1 MATDLTLDKQ
11 ICFPLYAASRL
22 VIRLYQPLLAP
33 LGLTYLQYI
42 VMMILWEHGPLPVT
56 AIGEYALLD
65 TGTLSPLLKRL
76 EQQGFVARRRSAKD
90 ERVVEIAPTKQG
102 LALKTHCAEIPKH
115 LFERVGLPLH
125 EALALKTQIDRL
137 LAVLVD
143 RAGEGGGAG
152 R

>member
-1 MATDLTLDKQ
+1 MAEDHLTLDKQ

-42 VMMILWEHGPLPVT
+42 VMMILWEHGALPVT
-56 AIGEYALLD
+56 AIGEHALLD

-90 ERVVEIAPTKQG
+90 ERVVEIAPTKEG
-102 LALKTHCAEIPKH
+102 LTLKKHCAEIPKH
-115 LFERVGLPLH
+115 LFERVGLPLD
-125 EALALKTQIDRL
+125 EAKALKKHIDHLLTQ
-137 LAVLVD
+137 LVESD
-143 RAGEGGGAG
+143 A
-152 R
+152 

>member
-1 MATDLTLDKQ
+1 MAEDNLVLDKQ

-42 VMMILWEHGPLPVT
+42 VMMILWEHGALPVT

-90 ERVVEIAPTKQG
+90 ERVVEIVPTKEG
-102 LALKTHCAEIPKH
+102 LALKKHCSEIPKH
-115 LFERVGLPLH
+115 LFERVGLPLD
-125 EALALKTQIDRL
+125 EAKALKKHIDHL
-137 LAVLVD
+137 LEHLVENE
-143 RAGEGGGAG
+143 A
-152 R
+152 